1 MGDAFAG
8 VEKMIPETFF
18 PFLFFGKIKTLSP
31 ILGNLSTM
39 TIKVARLGLMNPV
52 TSAKEKYLSSQ
63 WESGKLI
70 RDMK

>member
-1 MGDAFAG
+1 MG
-8 VEKMIPETFF
+8 VEKIIWETFL
-18 PFLFFGKIKTLSP
+18 PSLFFGKIKTLSP
-31 ILGNLSTM
+31 IVGNISM
-39 TIKVARLGLMNPV
+39 MPIKVDGHGLLNPV